1 MLPEVSEVPDD
12 RVSEASEVSEV
23 SEVSVVSADDDVM
36 APLTKV
42 QLSPFWPNNAAVWF
56 CRADQEFVIKSV
68 TVQATKY
75 AYLVASLS
83 EDVSVR
89 VADKLTAELSET
101 PYDDLRAHLL
111 KVYTKSDYQKAKL
124 LLELPQLGD
133 SKPSELMNRMLSYIP
148 ADVDSSNPGFLFR
161 AIFLERMPAD
171 IRTHL
176 VSMKTESMT
185 ALADKAD
192 ELYSSRV
199 VTSFLLDQES
209 EDYTFRPEPV
219 PVCAAGRGVADADS
233 APRFSPP
240 ASQCWYHATY
250 GPSATK
256 CRTPCSYR
264 PPAGNG
270 QRRRRN

>member
-1 MLPEVSEVPDD
+1 MLPEVPDEDD
-12 RVSEASEVSEV
+12 RVSEVSEASEV
-23 SEVSVVSADDDVM
+23 SEVSVVSADDEIM

-56 CRADQEFVIKSV
+56 VRADQEFVIKSV
-68 TVQATKY
+68 TVQSTKY
-75 AYLVASLS
+75 AYLVAALS
-83 EDVSVR
+83 EEVSMR

-101 PYDDLRAHLL
+101 PYDDLHAHLL
-111 KVYTKSDYQKAKL
+111 KVYTKTDYQKAKL

-133 SKPSELMNRMLSYIP
+133 SKPTELMNKMLSYLP
-148 ADVDSSNPGFLFR
+148 ADVDASNPGFLFR

-185 ALADKAD
+185 ALADRAD

-199 VTSFLLDQES
+199 ITSFLVDQEAES
-209 EDYTFRPEPV
+209 FVYQPDPV
-219 PVCAAGRGVADADS
+219 PICAAGRGAADADS

-240 ASQCWYHATY
+240 ATQCWYHATY
-250 GPSATK
+250 GSSATK
-256 CRTPCSYR
+256 CRPPCSYR

-270 QRRRRN
+270 QQWQRN

>member
-1 MLPEVSEVPDD
+1 MLAEVPEVSDD

-23 SEVSVVSADDDVM
+23 CVVSDDDGIM

-68 TVQATKY
+68 TVQSTKY
-75 AYLVASLS
+75 AYLVAALS

-89 VADKLTAELSET
+89 VADKLTAVLSET

-111 KVYTKSDYQKAKL
+111 KVYTKTDYQKAKL

-133 SKPSELMNRMLSYIP
+133 SKPSELMNKMLSYLP
-148 ADVDSSNPGFLFR
+148 ADVDSSSPGFLFR

-199 VTSFLLDQES
+199 ITSFLVDQDS
-209 EDYTFRPEPV
+209 EDYVFRPEPV
-219 PVCAAGRGVADADS
+219 PVCAAGRGVAAADS
-233 APRFSPP
+233 APGFSPP

-250 GPSATK
+250 APSATK
-256 CRTPCSYR
+256 CRSPCSYR
-264 PPAGNG
+264 PLAGNG

>member
-1 MLPEVSEVPDD
+1 MLTGDSDEQVSST
-12 RVSEASEVSEV
+12 SEHS
-23 SEVSVVSADDDVM
+23 DDDETM

-42 QLSPFWPNNAAVWF
+42 QLSPFWPNNANVWF

-68 TVQATKY
+68 TQQSTKY
-75 AYLVASLS
+75 AYLVAALS
-83 EDVSVR
+83 EEVSMR

-111 KVYTKSDYQKAKL
+111 KVYTKTDYQKAKL
-124 LLELPQLGD
+124 LLELPPLGD
-133 SKPSELMNRMLSYIP
+133 SKPSELMNKMLSYLP
-148 ADVDSSNPGFLFR
+148 ADIDSSNPGFLLR
-161 AIFLERMPAD
+161 AIFFERMPAD

-185 ALADKAD
+185 TLADKAD

-199 VTSFLLDQES
+199 VTSFLVDQEP
-209 EDYTFRPEPV
+209 EDNTLRLEPV
-219 PVCAAGRGVADADS
+219 TVCPVS
-233 APRFSPP
+233 LPT
-240 ASQCWYHATY
+240 SQCWYYATF

-256 CRTPCSYR
+256 CRAPCSYR

>member
-1 MLPEVSEVPDD
+1 MLPEVPEVPAIEDD
-12 RVSEASEVSEV
+12 RVSEV

-56 CRADQEFVIKSV
+56 VRADQEFVIKSV

-83 EDVSVR
+83 EEVSMR
-89 VADKLTAELSET
+89 VADKLTAELSES

-133 SKPSELMNRMLSYIP
+133 SKPSELMNKMLSYLP
-148 ADVDSSNPGFLFR
+148 ADVNSSNPGFLFR

-176 VSMKTESMT
+176 VSMKTESMP
-185 ALADKAD
+185 ALADRAD

-199 VTSFLLDQES
+199 VTSFLLDQDAEPCV
-209 EDYTFRPEPV
+209 FQPEPV

-233 APRFSPP
+233 ATRFSPP
-240 ASQCWYHATY
+240 ATQCWYHATY

-256 CRTPCSYR
+256 CRPPCSYR